1 MSGKRLVISINSSWN
16 FVNFRAG
23 LIRSLVAEGYEIIAA
38 APYDEYTPKL
48 AALGCRFEPLPLSGR
63 GTSPIGDGALFL
75 SYLQLL
81 RRERPTAYMGFTVK
95 PNVYGSLA
103 AHSLGIPVLNN
114 IAGLGAAFAE
124 RGWLNWLVRQLYRRA
139 LVRSAVVFFQNPEDR
154 DQFVQDGLVRAEIS
168 RLLPGSGV
176 DISHF
181 SPRPRPL
188 RSGEETVFLMIAR
201 MLWTK
206 GVYEYVSAAR
216 TVRRR
221 FPNVRFQILGIID
234 EAAKGAVSRKD
245 IEGWV
250 EEGVIEFLGAEDD
263 VRPYIESADCVV
275 LPTFYREGTPR
286 SLLEGAAMGRPL
298 IATNV
303 PGCREVVKDGING
316 FQVTPRDAEAL
327 ANAMIKLAELPSEQR
342 TSLAGAS
349 RRIAENQFDE
359 RLVIDHYLA
368 ALSGA
373 EQRER

>member
-1 MSGKRLVISINSSWN
+1 
-16 FVNFRAG
+16 
-23 LIRSLVAEGYEIIAA
+23 
-38 APYDEYTPKL
+38 
-48 AALGCRFEPLPLSGR
+48 
-63 GTSPIGDGALFL
+63 
-75 SYLQLL
+75 
-81 RRERPTAYMGFTVK
+81 MGFTVK